1 MPASGLT
8 HIPRNSAGAGDEPRP
23 YWRRAAVLLVAL
35 LSTAFAAAVLWTW
48 INPAVL
54 ASARAATLVALLAL
68 FVLPAGVTWL
78 DRVERRRRS
87 A

>member
-1 MPASGLT
+1 MPVRGRVETFSGMGG
-8 HIPRNSAGAGDEPRP
+8 IGAATRP
-23 YWRRAAVLLVAL
+23 GWRRAAVIFVAL
-35 LSTAFAAAVLWTW
+35 MSTAFAAVVLWTW

-54 ASARAATLVALLAL
+54 ASAGAAPLVALLAL

-78 DRVERRRRS
+78 DRIERRRRS

>member
-1 MPASGLT
+1 MPASGRT
-8 HIPRNSAGAGDEPRP
+8 HISRNPAGAGAPRP
-23 YWRRAAVLLVAL
+23 RWRRAAVLLVAL
-35 LSTAFAAAVLWTW
+35 MSTAFAATVLWTW